1 MIAAELPEF
10 LGRALAAEF
19 ILAAGLYASAV
30 VARRLAGP
38 GGSAAAR
45 LTACVV
51 AFLWG
56 TAVVFNALLH
66 ARLYRLGWAM
76 AATGA
81 IAGIVRL
88 RGPGFRATFAEL
100 ASDCRIA
107 VRGIRGLTRPQAV
120 LAALAGA
127 GLLLRAARP
136 LYAPILGWDGIT
148 YHGPIA
154 AMWVQEGGPLRQAAP
169 GGWGSYQ
176 TFFLGAE
183 VFYSFA
189 MLPFRGEMG
198 GALFESFAWL
208 GIALPTVALAMAS
221 GQRAATA
228 WCAAMFLLAVPTLQ
242 RSPSSW
248 YVEPLMAQTHLA
260 ALLFAWRF
268 ARRRRTGDLVLAT
281 MAWGVTASIKL
292 PMLAMAL
299 PSCAILAVL
308 LLGTRDSTKRKARTL
323 LAGAAIFAAVAAPG
337 LVRNAIVSGYPLGQ
351 APVRIAGISLGDPDS
366 YLAWYTF
373 RPDELPKETWKDRA
387 VLLDRVFRL
396 GRGQREALCLATVAP
411 LLLLL
416 PACVRRTP
424 PSFATTVLGGSAIVL
439 ALVWGSSFDTLRLL
453 WAPTV
458 ARFLLPIAAPAVVL
472 AGSVAQAG
480 RWSTAWRWY
489 LLASAVWMVARS
501 TDGVVRVEY
510 AAASAVLGAV
520 ALAAAVASRVP
531 ARWRVAACVALP
543 LALLPPLQF
552 ARDALRFRLPLVA
565 HPQHEL
571 NNYWFS
577 CAPLAEIPGK
587 RLRIAI
593 ASGNWRNHDNWF
605 VHYFLGSRL
614 QNEIEYVPPTRDG
627 SIIEFGPDYD
637 ARMEREADAAAW
649 IRRLRERG
657 VTHVMSFGPP
667 GIEAR
672 WMHARPVEFRFLAGN
687 PGEHGLYELRES
699 R

>member
-1 MIAAELPEF
+1 MVAAELPEF
-10 LGRALAAEF
+10 LGRVLAAESL
-19 ILAAGLYASAV
+19 LAAGLYASAV
-30 VARRLAGP
+30 GARRLAGP
-38 GGSAAAR
+38 GGTAAAR
-45 LTACVV
+45 LTACAVV
-51 AFLWG
+51 FLWG
-56 TAVVFNALLH
+56 AAVLFNALLH
-66 ARLYRLGWAM
+66 AHAFRLGWVM
-76 AATGA
+76 AAAGV

-154 AMWVQEGGPLRQAAP
+154 AMWVQEGAPLHQRAP

-189 MLPFRGEMG
+189 MLPFHGEMG

-208 GIALPTVALAMAS
+208 GIALPAVALAMAT

-248 YVEPLMAQTHLA
+248 YVEPLMVQTHLA
-260 ALLFAWRF
+260 ALLFAWRY
-268 ARRRRTGDLVLAT
+268 ARRRRGGDFVLAT
-281 MAWGVTASIKL
+281 MAWGVCASIKL

-299 PSCAILAVL
+299 PSCAILAVAL
-308 LLGTRDSTKRKARTL
+308 LWTRDSARRKARTL
-323 LAGAAIFAAVAAPG
+323 LAGAAIFAAVTAPG

-351 APVRIAGISLGDPDS
+351 APMRIAGIALGDPDS

-373 RPDELPKETWKDRA
+373 RPDELPAETWKDRA

-396 GRGQREALCLATVAP
+396 ARGQREALCLATIAP
-411 LLLLL
+411 LLLLV

-424 PSFATTVLGGSAIVL
+424 PSIAITVLGGSGIVL

-453 WAPTV
+453 WAQTV
-458 ARFLLPIAAPAVVL
+458 ARFLLPIAAPAVAI
-472 AGSVAQAG
+472 AGGLLRRRRAAL
-480 RWSTAWRWY
+480 AWRWY

-510 AAASAVLGAV
+510 AAASAVLGGI
-520 ALAAAVASRVP
+520 ALAGALATRVP
-531 ARWRVAACVALP
+531 ARWRFAASVALP
-543 LALLPPLQF
+543 LALLPPLQV

-587 RLRIAI
+587 HLRIAI

-614 QNEIEYVPPTRDG
+614 QNEIEYVPPTCEG
-627 SIIEFGPDYD
+627 SIVEFGPDYD
-637 ARMEREADAAAW
+637 ARIERDADAATW

-672 WMHARPVEFRFLAGN
+672 WMQARPVQFRFLAGS